1 VQRISSPDP
10 GSLPTDVAN
19 LLAFTAP
26 AGGEPPGTVA
36 VLAHVPALL
45 GPFLGWA
52 AALALNG
59 ALPKRDHELLALRVA
74 FNCRSAF
81 EWGEHAGYA
90 RAAGLTDADLQG
102 VADGAGAAGWSA
114 NERALLLAA
123 DELQRDTVI
132 SDTTWAALVGHYD
145 AGCLVEIPFVVGQYA
160 MLSMVAEALGVP
172 VPPGLDRLPEPF

>member
-1 VQRISSPDP
+1 MEVPSP
-10 GSLPTDVAN
+10 
-19 LLAFTAP
+19 
-26 AGGEPPGTVA
+26 
-36 VLAHVPALL
+36 
-45 GPFLGWA
+45 

-59 ALPKRDHELLALRVA
+59 VLPKRDHELLALRVA

-102 VADGAGAAGWSA
+102 VADGAGWSA
-114 NERALLLAA
+114 HERALMLGA

-132 SDTTWAALVGHYD
+132 TDTTWAALADHYD

-160 MLSMVAEALGVP
+160 TLSMVAEALGVP
-172 VPPGLDRLPEPF
+172 VAPELDRLPEPF